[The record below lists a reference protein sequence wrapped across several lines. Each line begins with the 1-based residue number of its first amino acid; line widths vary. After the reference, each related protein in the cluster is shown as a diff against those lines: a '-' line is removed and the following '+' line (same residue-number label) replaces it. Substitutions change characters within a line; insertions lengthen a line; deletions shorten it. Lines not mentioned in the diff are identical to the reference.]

1 MIIFLI
7 LILILSLTVNVFMI
21 ILIKKL
27 IIKNDIY
34 ESWILGFKQDI
45 TESIETMREID
56 KQGTFATSLNDKGIF
71 ESDDQVGQ
79 IFKEIIGV
87 IEDLNEKIK

>member
-1 MIIFLI
+1 MIII
-7 LILILSLTVNVFMI
+7 LILILSLTVNIFTI
-21 ILIKKL
+21 ILIKTL
-27 IIKNDIY
+27 VAKNNIY
-34 ESWILGFKQDI
+34 EKWILGFKEDI
-45 TESIETMREID
+45 TETINSMREID

-79 IFKEIIGV
+79 IFKEIMGI